1 MPKGLALGS
10 PRPTGAPSP
19 RLRAPSARRKR
30 EDAAT
35 TTTAPPK
42 APPLTPASFAQDAL
56 TVVETDLDTAL
67 RALSEVE
74 HDLLVEVPEMILT
87 LRRAIR
93 FCSVVP
99 VLIPGVWLVLL
110 PRMALMWSRV
120 GHLAEAPR
128 VQAVHRELDRLSAP
142 EQEAAADKHASV
154 RGALARNEMWWAIR
168 LVTFAPPGFIAAI
181 ALALSYAL
189 F

>member
-1 MPKGLALGS
+1 MPEGLAAEPPDS
-10 PRPTGAPSP
+10 AAKPADSAASERPLAP
-19 RLRAPSARRKR
+19 PSS
-30 EDAAT
+30 
-35 TTTAPPK
+35 TTATLTPPK
-42 APPLTPASFAQDAL
+42 VPMTSASFARDAL
-56 TVVETDLDTAL
+56 AVVETDLDTAL

-74 HDLLVEVPEMILT
+74 REHLGDVPEMILT

-110 PRMALMWSRV
+110 PRMAKMWSRV
-120 GHLAEAPR
+120 LHLEEAPR
-128 VQAVHRELDRLSAP
+128 VQAVHRELDRLTP
-142 EQEAAADKHASV
+142 EEQQAAAERHAPV
-154 RGALARNEMWWAIR
+154 RGALARTEMWWAIR

-181 ALALSYAL
+181 ILALSYAL